1 MFLPLFFWLDFIIV
15 ATLFGPDIH
24 IDMNMWKISFYAF
37 PLFEME
43 KNGSVVERESCEHI
57 SSPHLLALII
67 ATTDGSC
74 ETTTL
79 YFKIATCW
87 T

>member
-57 SSPHLLALII
+57 SSPPPFGINYCNHRWILRNNYIVL
-67 ATTDGSC
+67 
-74 ETTTL
+74 
-79 YFKIATCW
+79 
-87 T
+87 